1 VSARLRRCLAIV
13 LIFAVIGPPVG
24 GLVVIYGS
32 EVARLRTAADFMA
45 VTRKFADAF
54 ALVAGMSYVL
64 GTLPALTAGLLIGIR
79 QAFYGAVT
87 WTMALGIGLIVGG
100 AFAIAVV
107 MVARQSGEAHL
118 FSAPS
123 AVMVIAC
130 VVSTMVCWALVRLW
144 YGFSW
149 QDES

>member
-1 VSARLRRCLAIV
+1 LRRCLAIV
-13 LIFAVIGPPVG
+13 FIFAVVGPPVG

-32 EVARLRTAADFMA
+32 EIALLRTAADFMA
-45 VTRKFADAF
+45 VTRKFADALP
-54 ALVAGMSYVL
+54 LVAGMSYVL
-64 GTLPALTAGLLIGIR
+64 GALPAVTAGLLVGIR
-79 QAFYGAVT
+79 QAFHGAVT
-87 WTMALGIGLIVGG
+87 WSMALGIGLIVGG

-107 MVARQSGEAHL
+107 MVARQGGEAHL
-118 FSAPS
+118 FSAPA

-130 VVSTMVCWALVRLW
+130 VISTMACWALVRLW